1 MAGVPVVRPSERF
14 SDGLCLWCGRGVLPR
29 VDLVELCAAAPDVEK
44 RFAAVGAGGSEFS
57 RLPVQSDAVTR
68 QVGLASLFA
77 GDDVADAFRAQAD
90 AAAVG
95 IGFRGEVEHQS
106 AVLCLD
112 ADDVGYGG
120 AACQSQQDGD
130 EGEFHIITVLCF
142 GFAEDCKTAFGD
154 VISAQAGTA

>member
-1 MAGVPVVRPSERF
+1 M
-14 SDGLCLWCGRGVLPR
+14 
-29 VDLVELCAAAPDVEK
+29 VELCAAAPDVEE
-44 RFAAVGAGGSEFS
+44 RFAAVGAGGGEFS
-57 RLPVQSDAVTR
+57 CLPVQSDAVAR

-77 GDDVADAFRAQAD
+77 GNDVADTFRAQAD

-95 IGFRGEVEHQS
+95 IGFRGKVGHQI
-106 AVLCLD
+106 AVLRLD

-120 AACQSQQDGD
+120 AACQIQQDGD

-142 GFAEDCKTAFGD
+142 CFAEDCKTAFGD